1 LGVGMSLRPW
11 ILRVDLALSAREG
24 FVPLAGRGIG
34 AGFAVGL
41 EF

>member
-1 LGVGMSLRPW
+1 
-11 ILRVDLALSAREG
+11 LSAREG